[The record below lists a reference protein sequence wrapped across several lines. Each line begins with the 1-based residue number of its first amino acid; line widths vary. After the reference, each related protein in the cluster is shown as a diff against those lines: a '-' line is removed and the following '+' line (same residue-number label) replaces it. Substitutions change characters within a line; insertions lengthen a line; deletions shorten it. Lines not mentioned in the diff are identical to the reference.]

1 MLVNILDRAVSV
13 LQLIRGSGMAVLV
26 FGREAAPGLQ
36 HHTYPAVVGGKDEG
50 PLLNHG
56 ERWSEASH
64 MHLVDMESRRVKQ
77 GAQTVR
83 RGGTGEES
91 HCTAVMEPAFAGTR
105 GLCPLPEV
113 CGTVRV

>member
-1 MLVNILDRAVSV
+1 MAEPVPPSKQAKTSTAAVASCWAMLTNVLDRAVSV

-64 MHLVDMESRRVKQ
+64 MHLVDMESRKVKQ
-77 GAQTVR
+77 GAQTAR
-83 RGGTGEES
+83 RGVQEKKVI
-91 HCTAVMEPAFAGTR
+91 A
-105 GLCPLPEV
+105 LQ
-113 CGTVRV
+113 